1 MWLGNYQR
9 KCVLHTCAMLQK
21 HEGMR
26 GGCEGVG
33 ESGAE
38 NHANTFHWLCELK
51 NKEVKSFCLDILKED
66 SLKSHK
72 NSEPTSEKAFYFL
85 GHSWLIW
92 EKYKTLKQ
100 WLPHL
105 IFAWGSP
112 GDVFSKLFQSPGQLN
127 PKSQYEHQAF
137 LTLFTWFQYSA
148 KFHNHHFQKN

>member
-85 GHSWLIW
+85 GHSWLI
-92 EKYKTLKQ
+92 
-100 WLPHL
+100 
-105 IFAWGSP
+105 
-112 GDVFSKLFQSPGQLN
+112 
-127 PKSQYEHQAF
+127 
-137 LTLFTWFQYSA
+137 
-148 KFHNHHFQKN
+148 